1 MKKFFPPQRDF
12 KSLSVKDLLEAREA
26 YHVHLTNLTNVVATA
41 IGLYRIR
48 KTDPDVDLEKAKDP
62 DKWKKR
68 SEHIP
73 PRTLQNTTV
82 EPWSWPC
89 ILVFV
94 DTWLQQSEIIKQ
106 NPDQVVPRYLYMP
119 DGRVVPTCVI
129 LAEKEELAP
138 PPLRNLTFP
147 DQMIGGGYP
156 IFTDEQE
163 QQRVGSLGCL
173 VSDGDS
179 VYALTNRHVT
189 GEEGRPVYSMLRGQ
203 KIKIGTSAKS
213 RFEQRSQLGK
223 RLFKDIYP
231 GWAGSRSY
239 ANLDAGL
246 IRIDDLNYWTAQVFG
261 IGELGALVDLHTD
274 SISLDLIGC
283 PVRAFGGASG
293 ELYGEIQALFYR
305 YKSVGG
311 FDYIS
316 DLLIGPRNAQTPVK
330 TQPGDSGTLW
340 FYDPPVEDGQAEGQ
354 ERGGRAQRLRPIAL
368 QWGGQ
373 TVAGPQGEDRLQ
385 FALATFLSTI
395 CRELDV
401 DIIPDW
407 NVGHSEYWGK
417 TGHYKI
423 AAKACELIDDKTLLM
438 RKLKKLL
445 MSNVDAIAF
454 NDQAIREGKLKKI
467 DAKQFV
473 PLADVPDL
481 VWRTFRR
488 LDSSNHFADMDETGK
503 GDFAGKTLMQLCE
516 QPDNIDINIWNDFYE
531 SLEVKAK
538 DRGALPFRVWQF
550 YKHMVQFVREG
561 KLAEFV
567 CAGGILS
574 HYVADACQPL
584 HVSHLHHGRPG
595 FPDEEKVH
603 SYYETKMLDRFATE
617 MIGAVNAQIGERKA
631 SADIKGGEQAARS
644 TVELMRTSMQE
655 LPPLTIIEAYNKKSG
670 RERLPHMWETLQA
683 GTIFC
688 IAEGCLRMAALWAS
702 AWKEGHGGKF
712 KLAELGPIAREE
724 LKALYD
730 DKEFLPAFRLND
742 PAFAADL
749 V

>member
-1 MKKFFPPQRDF
+1 MKEFFLPNRDF
-12 KSLSVKDLLEAREA
+12 KSLSIKDLLEAREA
-26 YHVHLTNLTNVVATA
+26 YHVHLTNLTNVIATA

-48 KTDPDVDLEKAKDP
+48 QTDPDVDLEKAKDQ

-68 SEHIP
+68 SEHVP

-106 NPDQVVPRYLYMP
+106 NPDQVVPRYLYLP

-138 PPLRNLTFP
+138 PPLHDLTFP
-147 DQMIGGGYP
+147 DQLIGGGYP

-189 GEEGRPVYSMLRGQ
+189 GEENRPVYSILRGQ
-203 KIKIGTSAKS
+203 KVKIGTSAKS
-213 RFEQRSQLGK
+213 RFEKRSQLGK
-223 RLFKDIYP
+223 RLFRDIYQ

-239 ANLDAGL
+239 TNLDAGL

-316 DLLIGPRNAQTPVK
+316 DLLIGPRETQMPVK

-340 FYDPPVEDGQAEGQ
+340 FYDPPVDEDGQ
-354 ERGGRAQRLRPIAL
+354 ERGSRAQQLRPIAL

-373 TVAGPQGEDRLQ
+373 SVAGQQGEDRLQ

-445 MSNVDAIAF
+445 LSNVDAIAF

-481 VWRTFRR
+481 VWRTFRK

-516 QPDNIDINIWNDFYE
+516 QPDNIDINVWNDFYE
-531 SLEVKAK
+531 SLGVKAK

-550 YKHMVQFVREG
+550 YKHMVQFVRDG
-561 KLAEFV
+561 NLAEFV

-584 HVSHLHHGRPG
+584 HVSYLHHGRPG
-595 FPDEEKVH
+595 FPAEENVH

-631 SADIKGGEQAARS
+631 SADVKGGKQAARF

-655 LPPLTIIEAYNKKSG
+655 LPPLTIIEAYNEKSG
-670 RERLPHMWETLQA
+670 TERLPHMWETLQA
-683 GTIFC
+683 GTTFC
-688 IAEGCLRMAALWAS
+688 IAEGCLLMASLWAS

-712 KLAELGPIAREE
+712 KLAELGPIARED

-730 DKEFLPAFRLND
+730 DKGFLPAYRLND
-742 PAFAADL
+742 PAFAENL